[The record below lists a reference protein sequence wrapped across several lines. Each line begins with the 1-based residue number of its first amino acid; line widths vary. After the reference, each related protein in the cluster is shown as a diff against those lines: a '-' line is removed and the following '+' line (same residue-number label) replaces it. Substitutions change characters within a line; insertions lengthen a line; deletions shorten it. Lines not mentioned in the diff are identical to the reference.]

1 MELREFIHDADPV
14 RNREL
19 FGLLG
24 EYAASPAIRDALGGF
39 ISSEPGRRWFVM
51 LEDGARV
58 AAFGSLRRKR
68 TAAHLLHLYALKEN
82 ANIAVLE
89 RCIQEARE
97 WGAACLLTAD
107 YWTRREFYFRYG
119 FSSVRKVGRF
129 VRFKKELGYG
139 N

>member
-1 MELREFIHDADPV
+1 MELREFTHDADPV

-24 EYAASPAIRDALGGF
+24 EYAASPAIRNTLGAF

-51 LEDGARV
+51 LEDEARV

-68 TAAHLLHLYALKEN
+68 TTAYLLHLYALKED
-82 ANIAVLE
+82 AEIPVLE
-89 RCIQEARE
+89 RCIQEALE
-97 WGAACLLTAD
+97 GGAVCLLTVD
-107 YWTRREFYFRYG
+107 YWTRREFYFRFG

-129 VRFKKELGYG
+129 VRYKKELGYG
-139 N
+139 S